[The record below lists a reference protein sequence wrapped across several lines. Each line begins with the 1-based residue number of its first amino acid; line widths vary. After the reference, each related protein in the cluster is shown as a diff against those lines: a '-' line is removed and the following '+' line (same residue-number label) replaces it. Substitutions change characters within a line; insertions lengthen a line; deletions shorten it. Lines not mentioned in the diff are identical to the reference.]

1 MYHFSLFI
9 AIVISKAISYTYIGD
24 KMGTTLPKVQ
34 SPPVARM
41 TTTFRESYRG
51 MYGPPAP
58 STK

>member
-1 MYHFSLFI
+1 
-9 AIVISKAISYTYIGD
+9 
-24 KMGTTLPKVQ
+24 MGTTLLKVQ